1 MQSSISL
8 HNSTT
13 GHIHLF
19 PSHSS
24 KGSSEQMIS
33 ESRRLLEDKQ
43 HTKVKAINTKQIAH
57 GRGSLWCQEEYEL

>member
-8 HNSTT
+8 HNSRT

-24 KGSSEQMIS
+24 ESSSEQMIS
-33 ESRRLLEDKQ
+33 ESRSLLEDKQ

-57 GRGSLWCQEEYEL
+57 GHGSFWCQEEYDL